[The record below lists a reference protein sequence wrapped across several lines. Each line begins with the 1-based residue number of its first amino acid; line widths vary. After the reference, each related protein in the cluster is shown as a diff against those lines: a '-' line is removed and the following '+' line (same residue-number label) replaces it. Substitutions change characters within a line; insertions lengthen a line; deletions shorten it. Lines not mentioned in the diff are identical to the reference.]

1 MSLIDTITGL
11 FNRNSRK
18 YIYAPID
25 LSHVQ
30 NATYNE
36 QPLEAGKNYFRVWL
50 SEMCLAKDREWFK
63 SWYPAVHSIVS
74 LQFGNQE
81 VNLPYVAGSLN
92 LSDVNSSNLDR
103 VIQLNHPMTALMPF
117 NGGVVELTAGILA
130 MQGQDYL
137 NRFIKVMG
145 DFANILV
152 VPQLSAALSVAVPIA
167 KGIEDL
173 LGASNGDLHLGLH
186 QAFLGKGGGNTN
198 LLKAGYIA
206 AILAQESELNAN
218 NLWVVNDRLH
228 FGVDANN
235 SKPLSGRTYMLFKIE
250 NREERDDLDGLT
262 NIRGPFEEAISALT
276 SGDEERANT
285 LLRVSIGVAV
295 TSTDLTKADRR
306 RVAQALKEEFDSF
319 KNTMPTLREQA
330 RVEGREIVKFPD
342 FNKALQLNMSA
353 DEALALG
360 EPTVVGW
367 REQIP
372 IPICESSASTYRSGR
387 QELRFGP
394 ARRGLRC

>member
-1 MSLIDTITGL
+1 MSLIDTVIGL
-11 FNRNSRK
+11 FSRNAKK
-18 YIYAPID
+18 YMYAPID
-25 LSHVQ
+25 FSHVQ
-30 NATYNE
+30 NATFNE
-36 QPLEAGKNYFRVWL
+36 QALEAGKNYFRVWL
-50 SEMCLAKDREWFK
+50 SEMCLAKDRDWFK
-63 SWYPAVHSIVS
+63 SWYPVVHSIIS
-74 LQFGNQE
+74 IQYGNQQ

-103 VIQLNHPMTALMPF
+103 VIQLNHRMTTLMPF

-152 VPQLSAALSVAVPIA
+152 VPQLSAALGVAGPIA
-167 KGIEDL
+167 KGIEEL

-186 QAFLGKGGGNTN
+186 QAFVGKGGGDTN

-218 NLWVVNDRLH
+218 NLWVVNDRLRY
-228 FGVDANN
+228 GASAND

-262 NIRGPFEEAISALT
+262 NIREPFDQAISALT
-276 SGDEERANT
+276 NEDAERANT
-285 LLRVSIGVAV
+285 LLRVSIGAAM
-295 TSTDLTKADRR
+295 TSADLTKADRR

-319 KNTMPTLREQA
+319 KNTMPTIMERT
-330 RVEGREIVKFPD
+330 RVEGREIVKPPD
-342 FNKALQLNMSA
+342 FSKVLKLKMPV

-360 EPTVVGW
+360 EPTF
-367 REQIP
+367 EEI
-372 IPICESSASTYRSGR
+372 
-387 QELRFGP
+387 FGTT
-394 ARRGLRC
+394 

>member
-1 MSLIDTITGL
+1 MALIDAITGL

-145 DFANILV
+145 DFASILV

-186 QAFLGKGGGNTN
+186 QAFVGKGGGNTN

-285 LLRVSIGVAV
+285 LLRVSIGAAM

-306 RVAQALKEEFDSF
+306 RVAQALKEEFDNF
-319 KNTMPTLREQA
+319 KNTMPTLAEKTH
-330 RVEGREIVKFPD
+330 VEGREIIKFPD
-342 FNKALQLNMSA
+342 FNKVLKLKMSV

-360 EPTVVGW
+360 EPTF
-367 REQIP
+367 EQIFG
-372 IPICESSASTYRSGR
+372 RS
-387 QELRFGP
+387 
-394 ARRGLRC
+394 

>member
-11 FNRNSRK
+11 FSRNAKK
-18 YIYAPID
+18 YMYAPID
-25 LSHVQ
+25 FSHVQ
-30 NATYNE
+30 NATYSAE
-36 QPLEAGKNYFRVWL
+36 PLESGKNYFRVWL
-50 SEMCLAKDREWFK
+50 SEMCLAKDRDWFK
-63 SWYPAVHSIVS
+63 SWYPVVHSIVS
-74 LQFGNQE
+74 IQFGNQE
-81 VNLPYVAGSLN
+81 VNLPYIAGSLN
-92 LSDVNSSNLDR
+92 LSDVNSGNLDR
-103 VIQLNHPMTALMPF
+103 VIQLNHRMTALMPF

-137 NRFIKVMG
+137 NRFIKVIG

-186 QAFLGKGGGNTN
+186 QAFVGKGGSGTN

-206 AILAQESELNAN
+206 AILAQESELDAN
-218 NLWVVNDRLH
+218 NLWVVDDRLRY
-228 FGVDANN
+228 GTSADN
-235 SKPLSGRTYMLFKIE
+235 SKLLSGRTYMLFKIE

-276 SGDEERANT
+276 NGDEERANT
-285 LLRVSIGVAV
+285 LLRVSIGAAM

-306 RVAQALKEEFDSF
+306 RVAQALKEEFDNF
-319 KNTMPTLREQA
+319 KNNMPTFAEKTHI
-330 RVEGREIVKFPD
+330 EGKEIIKFPD
-342 FNKALQLNMSA
+342 FNKVLKLKMSV

-360 EPTVVGW
+360 EPTF
-367 REQIP
+367 EEI
-372 IPICESSASTYRSGR
+372 
-387 QELRFGP
+387 FGKS
-394 ARRGLRC
+394 